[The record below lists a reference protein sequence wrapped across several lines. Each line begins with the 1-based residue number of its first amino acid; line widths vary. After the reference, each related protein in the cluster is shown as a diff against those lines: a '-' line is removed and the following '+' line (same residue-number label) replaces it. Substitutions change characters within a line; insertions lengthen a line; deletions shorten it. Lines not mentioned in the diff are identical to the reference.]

1 MTALQ
6 THDEVGSFSSFQ
18 QNALEMK
25 VHLHYKI
32 NIVCPNPASLLSEQ
46 DSSTPIEQM
55 YENMWIVSKDEYDKC
70 VVNKSI
76 SGDFSKRNLL
86 KCQSPLQLTYYEM
99 VFRAYS
105 PPEGLEFTP
114 GKKYY
119 FIATSNGNINSISN
133 YEGGR
138 CVTYNMK
145 LIIYVCRGHTDP
157 YCDDFQTIIP
167 SPSVGNQSP
176 VLPINTCSCQS
187 TS

>member
-18 QNALEMK
+18 QNAVEMR

-119 FIATSNGNINSISN
+119 FIGRKLNAVMFYSPFTDTRSLTKYHKSI
-133 YEGGR
+133 E
-138 CVTYNMK
+138 K
-145 LIIYVCRGHTDP
+145 YV
-157 YCDDFQTIIP
+157 
-167 SPSVGNQSP
+167 
-176 VLPINTCSCQS
+176 LLW
-187 TS
+187 